1 MADNMN
7 RPDQSPFILTINGG
21 SSSIKFAL
29 FRAVDLSVP
38 LTRGMVD
45 RIGLPN
51 SELLVTDTA
60 TQQSSRRAVHAPDHR
75 TCVGFITEWLEQQV
89 GIGRLCAVGHRVVHG
104 GMTYSRPERV
114 TPELLAELR
123 RLCPYS
129 PEHLP
134 AEITLIESFRRYDPT
149 LTQIAC
155 FDTAFHRDIPRVARL
170 LPIPRRYEK
179 LGIQR
184 YGFHGLSYA
193 FLMRELT
200 RMGAPGEAESRVI
213 LAHLGNGASMA
224 AVKNGQALDTT
235 MGFTPAS
242 GLPMSRRS
250 GDLDPG
256 LVAYLARTEG
266 MTVERFHGMIN
277 TESGLLGVSEISSDM
292 RDLLKQERSDPR
304 AAEAVGLFCYQARK
318 WIGALAAALGGVDSL
333 VFSAGIGEHAPAIR
347 ARICAGLEFLGIV
360 INEPANEAN
369 QPVISSEA
377 SRVRV
382 RVIPTDEERE
392 IAESVVRLLGK
403 ENMDH

>member
-1 MADNMN
+1 MN
-7 RPDQSPFILTINGG
+7 RQESSPFILTINGG

-38 LTRGMVD
+38 VTRGMID

-51 SELLVTDTA
+51 SEMLVTDTA

-89 GIGRLCAVGHRVVHG
+89 GMGRLCAVGHRVVHG
-104 GMTYSRPERV
+104 GKTYSRPERV

-134 AEITLIESFRRYDPT
+134 AEITLIESFRRHDPT

-155 FDTAFHRDIPRVARL
+155 FDTAFHRDLPRVARL
-170 LPIPRRYEK
+170 MPIPRRYEK

-256 LVAYLARTEG
+256 LVAYLTRTEG
-266 MTVERFHGMIN
+266 MTVERFHGMVN

>member
-1 MADNMN
+1 MN
-7 RPDQSPFILTINGG
+7 RLDQSPFILTINGG

-29 FRAVDLSVP
+29 FRAVDLSLPVA
-38 LTRGMVD
+38 RGMVD
-45 RIGLPN
+45 RIGLSN
-51 SELLVTDTA
+51 SEMVVTDAA

-75 TCVGFITEWLEQQV
+75 TCVRFIIEWLEQEV
-89 GIGRLCAVGHRVVHG
+89 GIGHLCAVGHRVVHG
-104 GMTYSRPERV
+104 GRTYSRPERV

-134 AEITLIESFRRYDPT
+134 AEITLIESFLQYESI
-149 LTQIAC
+149 LTQVVC
-155 FDTAFHRDIPRVARL
+155 FDTAFHRDMPLVARL

-193 FLMRELT
+193 FLMREL
-200 RMGAPGEAESRVI
+200 RRVGAPGEAEGRVI

-224 AVKNGQALDTT
+224 AVKNEQALDTT
-235 MGFTPAS
+235 MSFTPAS

-256 LVAYLARTEG
+256 LVSYLARTEG
-266 MTVERFHGMIN
+266 MSADQFHKMVN
-277 TESGLLGVSEISSDM
+277 TESGLLGVSELSSDM
-292 RDLLKQERSDPR
+292 RDLLKQRRSGPR
-304 AAEAVGLFCYQARK
+304 AAEAIEMFCYQARK
-318 WIGALAAALGGVDSL
+318 GIGALATVLSGIDTL
-333 VFSAGIGEHAPAIR
+333 IFSAGIGEHSPAIR

-369 QPVISSEA
+369 HPVISSEA

-382 RVIPTDEERE
+382 RIIPTDEERE
-392 IAESVVRLLGK
+392 IAESVVRVLGK